1 MSTRAKG
8 QHRAYA
14 AHYNL
19 KGLSMSPHHTS
30 PRLLS
35 LYNIF
40 SLRTHASAITKQPV
54 APLLVANV
62 VSVTHLE
69 ARMADPSAPDAA
81 PYETNRTTIAQRIHS
96 PHDRQV
102 PADVSGGTCEPRGLV
117 LSTDTAATPR
127 TKDGTLST
135 AAPATPAPTAHPK
148 LTSAST
154 DTGRRTTHP
163 IECPT
168 EPNSVTP
175 PAHASP
181 RRTDGQRP
189 PRVGEGGRSTARSAG
204 LLIDE
209 VELAGLEART
219 SWSFALPRLGWHP

>member
-1 MSTRAKG
+1 
-8 QHRAYA
+8 
-14 AHYNL
+14 
-19 KGLSMSPHHTS
+19 MSPHHTS

-35 LYNIF
+35 LYKIF
-40 SLRTHASAITKQPV
+40 SLRMHASASTKQPV
-54 APLLVANV
+54 APLLVANA
-62 VSVTHLE
+62 VSITHLE
-69 ARMADPSAPDAA
+69 ARTADPSAPDAA
-81 PYETNRTTIAQRIHS
+81 PYATNRTTIAQRVQS
-96 PHDRQV
+96 PCDRRV
-102 PADVSGGTCEPRGLV
+102 PADVSGETCEPRGLV

-135 AAPATPAPTAHPK
+135 AAPATPAPTTHPK

-181 RRTDGQRP
+181 RRTDERRP
-189 PRVGEGGRSTARSAG
+189 PRVGAGGGSTAKSAG

-209 VELAGLEART
+209 VELAGLGART
-219 SWSFALPRLGWHP
+219 GWSCALPRLGWRP